1 MSRQTDRQLQRIHGQ
16 TGTPLTPLTV
26 TDTSSASGA
35 LSANTTYI
43 FVCTKDCHFIVAETP
58 VATTNHT
65 FLAKG
70 VPWPITILA
79 DGTTYKVAAI
89 QSEEAGTFTI
99 TPMLGVHA

>member
-16 TGTPLTPLTV
+16 TGTPLTPITIGA
-26 TDTSSASGA
+26 TSAASGA

-43 FVCTKDCHFIVAETP
+43 FVSSIDCYFIIAETP
-58 VATTNHT
+58 TATTNHT

-70 VPWPITILA
+70 VPWPVTILA

-89 QSEEAGTFTI
+89 QSEEAGIFTI